1 MSIYQVE
8 PLRSQIMR
16 NTIFEG
22 DRMKDVLSAV
32 AIAVVVAVVAVLFPI
47 IKMTYG
53 TGSNT

>member
-1 MSIYQVE
+1 
-8 PLRSQIMR
+8 MR